1 MSKQNIED
9 IYPLSPMQQGM
20 LFHRLY
26 ATRTDVYFHQA
37 EFTLH
42 GQLDV
47 GAFEQA
53 WERVVA
59 RHPILRSAFI
69 WERGQEPFQV
79 VRERVKLPLEKHDWH
94 ELSRADQQAELVA
107 FLKADRER
115 GIELFKAP
123 LMRLSLIQLADDVSH
138 LVWSHHHMLLDGWSV
153 ALVLK
158 VAETAR
164 LEKGRR
170 LLARHTRRFHCTHQT
185 RRRAHG
191 YYVARAGPGL
201 RRPQNSLE
209 RG

>member
-69 WERGQEPFQV
+69 WERGQEPSQV
-79 VRERVKLPLEKHDWH
+79 VHQRVKLPLEKHDWR
-94 ELSRADQQAELVA
+94 ELSRADQQAELIA

-158 VAETAR
+158 EIFTFYEA
-164 LEKGRR
+164 
-170 LLARHTRRFHCTHQT
+170 
-185 RRRAHG
+185 
-191 YYVARAGPGL
+191 L
-201 RRPQNSLE
+201 RRGEDLQLE
-209 RG
+209 RPRPYGDYIAWLKRQDLKKAEDFWRATLE